1 MCGHCAKCIPC
12 KVFVPPLPRDLVG
25 LKERIIVA
33 VKSIDAPMLT
43 RVGQELGK
51 KKKLIQ
57 FSCGCEQFHY
67 GRSFG
72 FLVINVCNHG
82 EHYETPCM
90 YR

>member
-12 KVFVPPLPRDLVG
+12 KVFVPPLPRDLVD

-51 KKKLIQ
+51 KKSF
-57 FSCGCEQFHY
+57 FS
-67 GRSFG
+67 
-72 FLVINVCNHG
+72 FLVAVNNFIMVD
-82 EHYETPCM
+82 PLVFLL
-90 YR
+90 